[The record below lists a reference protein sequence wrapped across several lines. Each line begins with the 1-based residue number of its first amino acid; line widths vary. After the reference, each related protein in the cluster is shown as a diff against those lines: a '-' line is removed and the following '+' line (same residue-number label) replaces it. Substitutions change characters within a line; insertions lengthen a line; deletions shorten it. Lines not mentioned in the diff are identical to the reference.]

1 MSDPMIALSM
11 LGLFICFIFLGF
23 PIAFTLM
30 AMGILF
36 GLYAYHVPA
45 QSLLDNKIFYLFTQ
59 NTFSVMNN
67 DVLISIP
74 LFLFMGYI
82 IERANILDKLFLSLQ
97 VSLRKVPGSMA
108 VAALV
113 TCALFATATGIVG
126 AVVTLMG
133 LLALPSMLKAGYDQ
147 KLATGVIAAGGTLGI
162 LIPPSIMLIVYAATA
177 GVSVVKLYAAAMV
190 PGILLASLYLVY
202 VVARV
207 VINPS
212 LAPKPKHADDVGFW
226 ESTKLLVTA
235 FLPLALLILAVLGSI
250 LFGLA
255 TPSEAAAMGS
265 LGGIILAV
273 VYRAFTWDR
282 LREAVFLTAK
292 TSAMVCYL
300 FVGSWTFSS
309 VFSYL
314 GGESVVKEFIMSMDL
329 NTVQFLLLT
338 QVIIFIL
345 GWPLE
350 WSEIIIIFVPIFLPL
365 LEHFNVDPLLFG
377 VLIAVNLQT
386 SFLTPPM
393 AMSAYYL
400 KGIAPP
406 EVQLWTIF
414 KGCFP
419 FLGMVFVTLALLY
432 IQPALVSWLPERMY
446 DQPQSTQVSPAASS
460 NAEEA
465 KPADGS
471 VMDPNFLAA
480 DPVKK

>member
-1 MSDPMIALSM
+1 
-11 LGLFICFIFLGF
+11 
-23 PIAFTLM
+23 
-30 AMGILF
+30 
-36 GLYAYHVPA
+36 
-45 QSLLDNKIFYLFTQ
+45 
-59 NTFSVMNN
+59 
-67 DVLISIP
+67 
-74 LFLFMGYI
+74 
-82 IERANILDKLFLSLQ
+82 
-97 VSLRKVPGSMA
+97 MA
-108 VAALV
+108 VAALI

-133 LLALPSMLKAGYDQ
+133 LLALPPMLKAGYDE

-177 GVSVVKLYAAAMV
+177 GVSVVKLYAAAMI
-190 PGILLASLYLVY
+190 PGILLASLYLIY
-202 VVARV
+202 IIARV
-207 VINPS
+207 VINPK
-212 LAPKPKHADDVGFW
+212 LAPKPKDLDKISFMKATYMV
-226 ESTKLLVTA
+226 VTA
-235 FLPLALLILAVLGSI
+235 FLPLAALILTVLGSI

-265 LGGIILAV
+265 LGGILLAV
-273 VYRAFTWDR
+273 VYRAFTWER

-309 VFSYL
+309 IFSYL
-314 GGESVVKEFIMSMDL
+314 GGESVIKEFMLSMDF
-329 NTVQFLLLT
+329 NTLQFLIVA

-365 LEHFNVDPLLFG
+365 LEHFQVDPILFG
-377 VLIAVNLQT
+377 ILIAVNLQT

-406 EVQLWTIF
+406 HIQLWTIF

-419 FLGMVFVTLALLY
+419 FLGMVLLTIVLIY
-432 IQPALVSWLPERMY
+432 VQPTLVSWLPDMMY
-446 DQPQSTQVSPAASS
+446 NTDAAPAVA
-460 NAEEA
+460 
-465 KPADGS
+465 PATDGS
-471 VMDPNFLAA
+471 VMDPSFLR
-480 DPVKK
+480 

>member
-45 QSLLDNKIFYLFTQ
+45 HSLLDNKIFYLFTQ

-350 WSEIIIIFVPIFLPL
+350 RDHHHLRAHLLALAGALQCGPLVVWGADCGEPANLLP
-365 LEHFNVDPLLFG
+365 HATHGDVG
-377 VLIAVNLQT
+377 VL
-386 SFLTPPM
+386 
-393 AMSAYYL
+393 
-400 KGIAPP
+400 
-406 EVQLWTIF
+406 
-414 KGCFP
+414 
-419 FLGMVFVTLALLY
+419 
-432 IQPALVSWLPERMY
+432 
-446 DQPQSTQVSPAASS
+446 PQGDCAT
-460 NAEEA
+460 
-465 KPADGS
+465 
-471 VMDPNFLAA
+471 
-480 DPVKK
+480 